1 MLDILSVFRSVFW
14 AGFSNYTVPKKFDF
28 PRYNMKCS
36 GENEILGGIV
46 HIVLCVPL
54 HFMFYRVNLD
64 YYSDSRQCNVFQKTV
79 KFSVQRA
86 SQRDFVIFH
95 SCMSW
100 QRIVG
105 PSMGD
110 L

>member
-64 YYSDSRQCNVFQKTV
+64 YY
-79 KFSVQRA
+79 
-86 SQRDFVIFH
+86 
-95 SCMSW
+95 
-100 QRIVG
+100 
-105 PSMGD
+105 
-110 L
+110 